1 MVPMGGHQEGAL
13 ISSVQRCAW
22 VGHREGPEVDR
33 WTGGQQ
39 SSDAHRCAAMGD
51 PQCPRNGPTVS
62 LEPPLTLARLAVKRT
77 HSKSSPMR
85 CRNSSTCGRFSTYT
99 YRHRH

>member
-33 WTGGQQ
+33 WT
-39 SSDAHRCAAMGD
+39 
-51 PQCPRNGPTVS
+51 TVQ
-62 LEPPLTLARLAVKRT
+62 
-77 HSKSSPMR
+77 
-85 CRNSSTCGRFSTYT
+85 
-99 YRHRH
+99 